1 MIKRNSKEKK
11 IIWTVAGAAIF
22 LIFISCQQ
30 NHIGDAEGEKIRE
43 YAAELYNRYLFPQA
57 IQQYRHYLD
66 KVSSD
71 KEERANITY
80 RIADIYFDR
89 LHDYENALAE
99 YLKIKTFYPEA
110 AINREI
116 DKKIIACLERLQR
129 PEDARQALS
138 ESADLEPSPRESRPG
153 TVLAILGDREITQ
166 EDLDFEISQLPLEIR
181 DQFQNKEKKLDFLR
195 RMVATEL
202 MYDSAKRQ
210 GLDKDQDVL
219 ENVFQA
225 KKTFMV
231 QKLLQEQIS
240 NRVKIEPQ
248 DVELYYKANLDRYQ
262 EKDSEGNLI
271 RQIPLAEIQEQV
283 ARDLI
288 QERQQQVYEDMINSY
303 IRSENVKI
311 FSDLVK

>member
-1 MIKRNSKEKK
+1 MIQRNSKKKK
-11 IIWTVAGAAIF
+11 IIWIAAGAAVF
-22 LIFISCQQ
+22 LIFISCRQ
-30 NHIGDAEGEKIRE
+30 NHIGDAGGEKIRE

-57 IQQYRHYLD
+57 IEQYRHYLN

-71 KEERANITY
+71 TEEKANITY

-110 AINREI
+110 VINREV

-138 ESADLEPSPRESRPG
+138 ESADLEPTPRESRPG
-153 TVLAILGDREITQ
+153 TVLAVLGDREITQ
-166 EDLDFEISQLPLEIR
+166 GDLDFEISQLPLEIR
-181 DQFQNKEKKLDFLR
+181 DQFQNKEKKLEFLR

-231 QKLLQEQIS
+231 QKLLQDRIS
-240 NRVKIEPQ
+240 SRVKIEPQ
-248 DVELYYKANLDRYQ
+248 DIELYYKANLKRYQ
-262 EKDSEGNLI
+262 EKDSEGNSI
-271 RQIPLAEIQEQV
+271 RQIPLAEIREQV

-303 IRSENVKI
+303 IRAENVKI

>member
-1 MIKRNSKEKK
+1 MKNRNKK
-11 IIWTVAGAAIF
+11 KKKLIWATAVAAVF
-22 LIFISCQQ
+22 LTFISCRQ
-30 NHIGDAEGEKIRE
+30 NKFGEAEGEKIRE

-57 IQQYRHYLD
+57 IEQYQRYLNNI
-66 KVSSD
+66 SSD
-71 KEERANITY
+71 KEERANIIY

-99 YLKIKTFYPEA
+99 FLKIKTFYPEA
-110 AINREI
+110 KINNEV

-153 TVLAILGDREITQ
+153 TVLAVLGDREITQ
-166 EDLDFEISQLPLEIR
+166 GDLDFEISQLPLEIR
-181 DQFQNKEKKLDFLR
+181 DQFQNKEKKLEFLR
-195 RMVATEL
+195 RLVATEL

-248 DVELYYKANLDRYQ
+248 DVELYYKANLERYQ

-271 RQIPLAEIQEQV
+271 RQIPFAEIQDRV

-288 QERQQQVYEDMINSY
+288 QERQQQVYEEMINSY
-303 IRSENVKI
+303 IRAENVRI